1 MYLCWRSIYP
11 LSCMYLEF
19 PRLYFLPITIVRIC
33 IPVVINVVFFRALFH
48 NMKQLSII
56 LSENESTS
64 VSFYFMGRVQ
74 LRFNKTGQRYNS
86 FIADVITSLECTWS
100 IYLGL
105 LKLGTY
111 KSKKIVLILIKWYM
125 LIKIK
130 RKGISHVFVGYD
142 LKYLRYNLFL
152 QAVLVSL
159 KIYSEP
165 YYAIDSIYCCRN
177 HTKNFLQALYEADH
191 DGSSFWSYLLNLHN

>member
-105 LKLGTY
+105 LKLVTY
-111 KSKKIVLILIKWYM
+111 KSKNMVLILIKWYM
-125 LIKIK
+125 LIEIK
-130 RKGISHVFVGYD
+130 RYRYIICIHGIWFRILTV
-142 LKYLRYNLFL
+142 
-152 QAVLVSL
+152 
-159 KIYSEP
+159 
-165 YYAIDSIYCCRN
+165 
-177 HTKNFLQALYEADH
+177 
-191 DGSSFWSYLLNLHN
+191 

>member
-130 RKGISHVFVGYD
+130 RKGRSYIFLGYD
-142 LKYLRYNLFL
+142 SKYLRYNLFL

-159 KIYSEP
+159 KTYSEP
-165 YYAIDSIYCCRN
+165 YCAIDSIYYCRY
-177 HTKNFLQALYEADH
+177 HTKNFLQAPYEADH
-191 DGSSFWSYLLNLHN
+191 DGLSFWSYL

>member
-130 RKGISHVFVGYD
+130 RKGISPVFVGYD

-159 KIYSEP
+159 KTYSEP
-165 YYAIDSIYCCRN
+165 YYVIDSIYCCRN

-191 DGSSFWSYLLNLHN
+191 DGLSFSSYL